1 MSCSAGR
8 RNSQFLSHTA
18 HDIISSA
25 VVASLVVI
33 VSPPMRRKLR
43 SLSKFGGQRAEV
55 FSEELQHLSPE
66 MGAARGEAEK

>member
-1 MSCSAGR
+1 
-8 RNSQFLSHTA
+8 
-18 HDIISSA
+18 
-25 VVASLVVI
+25 
-33 VSPPMRRKLR
+33 MRRKLR